1 MDFAT
6 PDGAPAATVR
16 VCADQL
22 TPNVTHGTGV
32 DDFSRAGEV
41 DPRGRRAAPARLI
54 RAGEVRTGRGGSVV
68 RLCEHGRV
76 PKNHL
81 DGLDDGQRAAVLAPS
96 GPVCV
101 LAGAGTGKT
110 RTITHRIAHLVATGA
125 HPASEV
131 LAVTFTTRAA
141 GEMRLRLRALGVP
154 GVQART
160 FHSAALKQLR
170 YFWPRAVGGQLWPV
184 LEHKLRLVAI
194 AARRAGAATDAA
206 TLRDLA
212 GEIEWS
218 KATLAGP
225 EQYLAAVAKAGRDT
239 PLPAETVAKVFAG
252 YERAKQEAE
261 QLDFDDLLLH
271 TCAVLE
277 DDRDVAAEFRSRYR
291 SFVVDEYQD
300 VTPLQQ
306 RTLDAWLGGRDAVT
320 VVGDANQTIYSF
332 AGATPRYLLGF
343 EKRYPN
349 AEVVRL
355 ERDYRST
362 PQVVGLANR
371 VIAGASGATTRYR
384 LKLTAVLPDGPAATF
399 DEHPDEPTEARAVAA
414 ACAALIADGTPPS
427 EIAVLYRMNA
437 QSEGYEDALTAAGVP
452 YVVRGGQRFFARPE
466 VRQAIGVLRTAAEA
480 SGADV
485 TDSPGPGLVL
495 AVRQLLVPVGLTD
508 EPPAPGALRDRWDSL
523 LAVVS
528 LAEELAAAD
537 PEAGVPELVRELD
550 QRAEAQHAPSALGVT
565 LASLH
570 AAKGLEWDAVF
581 LVGLT
586 DGTLPIQHAETPE
599 EIEEERRLLYVGVTR
614 ARTRLAVSW
623 ALSRTEGGRR
633 TRRRSRF
640 LTGIAPDSAR
650 PDRTGRAPG
659 RCRVCGAA
667 LSTPTQ
673 IKSGRCGKCPS
684 SADPELVDALRSW
697 RKDRS
702 TQASVPA
709 FVVFSDA
716 TLLAIAE
723 RKPADV
729 AALLAIPG
737 IGRAKLDAY
746 GSDVLEIVGRA
757 GVKSS

>member
-1 MDFAT
+1 LEF
-6 PDGAPAATVR
+6 
-16 VCADQL
+16 
-22 TPNVTHGTGV
+22 
-32 DDFSRAGEV
+32 
-41 DPRGRRAAPARLI
+41 
-54 RAGEVRTGRGGSVV
+54 GGVV
-68 RLCEHGRV
+68 RLCEHGWV
-76 PKNHL
+76 PTNHL
-81 DGLDDGQRAAVLAPS
+81 EGLDDQQRAAVVAPS

-110 RTITHRIAHLVATGA
+110 RTITHRIAHLVSTGA
-125 HPASEV
+125 HPVSEV

-170 YFWPRAVGGQLWPV
+170 YFWPRAVGGVLWPV

-194 AARRAGAATDAA
+194 AARRANAGTDAA

-212 GEIEWS
+212 SEIEWS

-225 EQYLAAVAKAGRDT
+225 EQYLAAVAKHQRDT

-252 YERAKQEAE
+252 YEQAKQQAE

-277 DDRDVAAEFRSRYR
+277 DDRDVAAEFRARYR

-306 RTLDAWLGGRDAVT
+306 RLLDAWLGGRDTIT

-332 AGATPRYLLGF
+332 AGATPKYLLGF

-349 AEVVRL
+349 AEVVKL
-355 ERDYRST
+355 ECDYRST

-371 VIAGASGATTRYR
+371 IIAGASGATTRYR
-384 LKLTAVLPDGPAATF
+384 LRLTAGRPDGPAATF
-399 DEHPDEPTEARAVAA
+399 DEHPDEPSEAAGVAA
-414 ACAALIADGTPPS
+414 ACAALIEAGTPAA

-437 QSEGYEDALTAAGVP
+437 QSQAYEDALSAEGVP
-452 YVVRGGQRFFARPE
+452 YVVRGGERFFARPE
-466 VRQAIGVLRTAAEA
+466 LRQAISALRSAGDA
-480 SGADV
+480 SATGSADEDAGAV
-485 TDSPGPGLVL
+485 SGST
-495 AVRQLLVPVGLTD
+495 LVPRVRALLAPLGLSD
-508 EPPAPGALRDRWDSL
+508 EPPPAGALRDKWDSL
-523 LAVVS
+523 LALVS
-528 LAEELAAAD
+528 LAEELAAAE
-537 PEAGVPELVRELD
+537 PAATVAALVRELD
-550 QRAEAQHAPSALGVT
+550 QRVEAQHAPSALGVT

-570 AAKGLEWDAVF
+570 SAKGLEWDAVF

-586 DGTLPIQHAETPE
+586 DGTMPIQHAETPE
-599 EIEEERRLLYVGVTR
+599 EIEEERRLFYVGVTR
-614 ARTRLAVSW
+614 ARSRLALSW
-623 ALSRTEGGRR
+623 ALSRTENGRR

-640 LTGIAPDSAR
+640 LTGLAPDSAR

-659 RCRVCGAA
+659 RCRICGGTLLAVA
-667 LSTPTQ
+667 Q
-673 IKSGRCGKCPS
+673 IKAGRCANCPS
-684 SADPELVDALRSW
+684 SADPQLVDALRAW

-723 RKPADV
+723 RKPADN

-746 GSDVLEIVGRA
+746 GTDVLQIVGQVGGPA
-757 GVKSS
+757 S

>member
-1 MDFAT
+1 
-6 PDGAPAATVR
+6 
-16 VCADQL
+16 L
-22 TPNVTHGTGV
+22 N
-32 DDFSRAGEV
+32 RAGDV
-41 DPRGRRAAPARLI
+41 VRAGVVIRGGIDRGLI
-54 RAGEVRTGRGGSVV
+54 RARRVRRVV
-68 RLCEHGRV
+68 RLCEHVSV

-81 DGLDDGQRAAVLAPS
+81 EGLDDGQRAAVLAPS

-125 HPASEV
+125 HPVSEV

-194 AARRAGAATDAA
+194 AARRANAGTDAA

-225 EQYLAAVAKAGRDT
+225 EQYLAAVAKSQRDT
-239 PLPAETVAKVFAG
+239 PLPAETVAKVYAG
-252 YERAKQEAE
+252 YERVKQEAE

-277 DDRDVAAEFRSRYR
+277 DDRDVAAEFRARYR
-291 SFVVDEYQD
+291 CFVVDEYQD

-306 RTLDAWLGGRDAVT
+306 RMLDAWLGGRDTVT

-332 AGATPRYLLGF
+332 AGATPRFLLGF

-349 AEVVRL
+349 AEVVKL

-371 VIAGASGATTRYR
+371 IIAGASGETTRYR

-399 DEHPDEPTEARAVAA
+399 DEHPDEPTEAQAVAT
-414 ACAALIADGTPPS
+414 ACAALIEGGTPAA

-437 QSEGYEDALTAAGVP
+437 QSEAYEDALSAAGVP

-466 VRQAIGVLRTAAEA
+466 VRQAIGVLRSSADAA
-480 SGADV
+480 G
-485 TDSPGPGLVL
+485 GPPDGGDGTGLVPRVRDLL
-495 AVRQLLVPVGLTD
+495 AQVGLTN

-523 LAVVS
+523 LALVS
-528 LAEELAAAD
+528 LAEEFAAAD
-537 PEAGVPELVRELD
+537 PAATVPALVHELD

-599 EIEEERRLLYVGVTR
+599 EIEEERRLFYVGVTR
-614 ARTRLAVSW
+614 ARSRLALSW

-640 LTGIAPDSAR
+640 LTGLAPDSAR
-650 PDRTGRAPG
+650 PDRTGRPPG
-659 RCRVCGAA
+659 RCRVCGSVLSAA
-667 LSTPTQ
+667 TQ
-673 IKSGRCGKCPS
+673 IKSGRCAKCPS
-684 SADPELVDALRSW
+684 NADPELVDALRAW

-723 RKPADV
+723 RKPADQ
-729 AALLAIPG
+729 AALLSIPG
-737 IGRAKLDAY
+737 IGRSKLDAY
-746 GSDVLEIVGRA
+746 GSDVLAIVGRA
-757 GVKSS
+757 GVKEP